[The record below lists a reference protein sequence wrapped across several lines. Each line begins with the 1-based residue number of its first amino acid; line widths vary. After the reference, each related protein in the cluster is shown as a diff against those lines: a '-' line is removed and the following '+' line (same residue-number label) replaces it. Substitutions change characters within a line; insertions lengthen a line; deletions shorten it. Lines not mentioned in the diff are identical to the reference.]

1 MSTEAKVGV
10 FVVLSLLVL
19 GATAYFVRTT
29 QNVRGQVV
37 YTTYF
42 RYAGGIGPGTPV
54 LFGGIRVGQVTAVR
68 PAPADPTQIEVL
80 FAVRPGTPVNEQCTV
95 RVGSV
100 SLMSS
105 PALFVTT
112 GSNDARR
119 LNAGEVMRSQEAVS
133 QDEIARRIAT
143 LSATANDLLLDLRR
157 ELPALT
163 TEARAVLANLN
174 QITGP
179 RNQKQID
186 GVLAELNTILRRE
199 SPKIAQITD
208 RVAAL
213 AERADAVVGSAG
225 PLLSNLD
232 ATVTNANV
240 TLDAIRE
247 PLTKDLAEMEKVL
260 QDARAL
266 LASVQEVVRTN
277 DADIADTVRALHA
290 AAENLRAFT
299 ETVKER
305 PWNLIRTTQPPDRR
319 VPK

>member
-10 FVVLSLLVL
+10 FVVVSLLVL

-29 QNVRGQVV
+29 QSVRGQVV

-42 RYAGGIGPGTPV
+42 RYAGGIAPGTPV

-112 GSNDARR
+112 GSNAARR

-133 QDEIARRIAT
+133 QDEIARRIAN
-143 LSATANDLLLDLRR
+143 LAGTANDLLLDLRR
-157 ELPALT
+157 ELPPLAAD
-163 TEARAVLANLN
+163 ARAVLANLN

-179 RNQKQID
+179 RNQKQIE
-186 GVLAELNTILRRE
+186 GVLAELNTILQRE

-208 RVAAL
+208 RVAKL
-213 AERADAVVGSAG
+213 AEHADAVVVSAG

-232 ATVTNANV
+232 ATVTNANA

-247 PLTKDLAEMEKVL
+247 PLTKDLAELEKVL

-266 LASVQEVVRTN
+266 LASVQEVVRGN
-277 DADIADTVRALHA
+277 DADIAETVRALHA

-299 ETVKER
+299 EILKQR
-305 PWNLIRTTQPPDRR
+305 PWNLIRTAQPPDRR
-319 VPK
+319 VPR

>member
-1 MSTEAKVGV
+1 MSTEAKVGA

-29 QNVRGQVV
+29 QNVRGQAV

-42 RYAGGIGPGTPV
+42 RYAGGIAPGTPV

-119 LNAGEVMRSQEAVS
+119 LNSGEVMRSQEAVS

-143 LSATANDLLLDLRR
+143 LSATANDLLLDLKR

-213 AERADAVVGSAG
+213 AEHADAVVGSAG

-240 TLDAIRE
+240 TLDAVRE
-247 PLTKDLAEMEKVL
+247 PLTKDLAELEKVL

-266 LASVQEVVRTN
+266 LASVQEVVRSN
-277 DADIADTVRALHA
+277 DADIAETVRALHA

>member
-1 MSTEAKVGV
+1 MSTEAKVGA

-105 PALFVTT
+105 PALFLTT

-119 LNAGEVMRSQEAVS
+119 LNSGEVMRSQEAVS

-157 ELPALT
+157 ELPTLT

-199 SPKIAQITD
+199 SPKIGLITD

-213 AERADAVVGSAG
+213 AERADAVVGSVG
-225 PLLSNLD
+225 PLVSNLD

-240 TLDAIRE
+240 TLDAVRE
-247 PLTKDLAEMEKVL
+247 PLTKDLAELEKVL

-290 AAENLRAFT
+290 ASENLRAFT

>member
-1 MSTEAKVGV
+1 MSTEARVGA
-10 FVVLSLLVL
+10 FVIVSFLVL

-29 QNVRGQVV
+29 QNVRGQVA
-37 YTTYF
+37 YTSYF
-42 RYAGGIGPGTPV
+42 RYAGGIAPGTPV

-68 PAPADPTQIEVL
+68 PAPTDPTTIEVL
-80 FAVRPGTPVNEQCTV
+80 FAVRSGTPVNEQCTA

-100 SLMSS
+100 SLMGS
-105 PALFVTT
+105 PALFLTT
-112 GSNDARR
+112 GSNDAPR
-119 LNAGEVMRSQEAVS
+119 LTGGATVRSQEAVS

-143 LSATANDLLLDLRR
+143 LSGTANDLLLDLRR
-157 ELPALT
+157 ELPPLAI
-163 TEARAVLANLN
+163 EARAVLANLN

-186 GVLAELNTILRRE
+186 GVLAELNTMLRRE
-199 SPKIAQITD
+199 SPKIAKITD

-213 AERADAVVGSAG
+213 AAHADAVVEAAG
-225 PLLSNLD
+225 PLLANLD
-232 ATVTNANV
+232 ATVTNANG

-266 LASVQEVVRTN
+266 LASVQEVVRGN
-277 DADIADTVRALHA
+277 DADIGETVRALHA
-290 AAENLRAFT
+290 AADNLRAFT
-299 ETVKER
+299 EIIKQR

-319 VPK
+319 LPK

>member
-1 MSTEAKVGV
+1 LIIMSTEAKVGA
-10 FVVLSLLVL
+10 FVVVSLLVL
-19 GATAYFVRTT
+19 SATAYFVRTT
-29 QNVRGQVV
+29 QNVRGQAV

-42 RYAGGIGPGTPV
+42 RSAGGIGAGTPV

-133 QDEIARRIAT
+133 QDEIARRIAD
-143 LSATANDLLLDLRR
+143 LAGTANDLLLDLKR
-157 ELPALT
+157 ELPSLA
-163 TEARAVLANLN
+163 TEAHAVVANLN

-179 RNQKQID
+179 RNQKQIE
-186 GVLAELNTILRRE
+186 GVLVELNTMLQRE
-199 SPKIAQITD
+199 SPKIAQITE
-208 RVAAL
+208 RVAA
-213 AERADAVVGSAG
+213 VIGSAG

-232 ATVTNANV
+232 TTVTNANV
-240 TLDAIRE
+240 TIDAIRE
-247 PLTKDLAEMEKVL
+247 PLTKDLAELEKVL
-260 QDARAL
+260 QDARSV
-266 LASVQEVVRTN
+266 LASVQELVRS
-277 DADIADTVRALHA
+277 DDGEVAETVRALHA
-290 AAENLRAFT
+290 TAENLRAFS
-299 ETVKER
+299 EILKQR
-305 PWNLIRTTQPPDRR
+305 PWNLIRTAQPPDRR
-319 VPK
+319 VPR

>member
-143 LSATANDLLLDLRR
+143 LSGTANDLLLDFKR
-157 ELPALT
+157 ELPPLA

-186 GVLAELNTILRRE
+186 GVLAELNTMLRRE

-213 AERADAVVGSAG
+213 AEHADALVGSVG
-225 PLLSNLD
+225 PLVSNLD

-240 TLDAIRE
+240 TIDAVRE
-247 PLTKDLAEMEKVL
+247 PLTKDLAELDKVL

-266 LASVQEVVRTN
+266 LASVQEVVRSN

>member
-1 MSTEAKVGV
+1 MSTEAKVGA
-10 FVVLSLLVL
+10 FVVVSLLVL
-19 GATAYFVRTT
+19 SVTAYFVRTT

-105 PALFVTT
+105 PALFLTT

-119 LNAGEVMRSQEAVS
+119 LNSGEVMRSQEAVS

-157 ELPALT
+157 ELPPLT

-186 GVLAELNTILRRE
+186 GVLAELNTILQRE

-208 RVAAL
+208 RVAVL
-213 AERADAVVGSAG
+213 AEHADAVVGSAG
-225 PLLSNLD
+225 PLISNLD
-232 ATVTNANV
+232 ATVTNANA
-240 TLDAIRE
+240 TIDAVRE

-266 LASVQEVVRTN
+266 LASVQEVVRSN
-277 DADIADTVRALHA
+277 DADIAETVRALHA

-299 ETVKER
+299 ETVKQR

>member
-1 MSTEAKVGV
+1 MSTEAKVGA
-10 FVVLSLLVL
+10 FVVVSLLVL
-19 GATAYFVRTT
+19 GVTAYFVRTT
-29 QNVRGQVV
+29 QNVRGQAV

-42 RYAGGIGPGTPV
+42 RSAGGIGAGTPV

-68 PAPADPTQIEVL
+68 PAPSDPTQIEVL
-80 FAVRPGTPVNEQCTV
+80 FAVRPGTPVNEQSTV

-100 SLMSS
+100 SLMGS

-119 LNAGEVMRSQEAVS
+119 LNAGEVLRSQEAVS
-133 QDEIARRIAT
+133 QDEIARRIAN
-143 LSATANDLLLDLRR
+143 LAGTANDLLLDLRR
-157 ELPALT
+157 ELPSLAI
-163 TEARAVLANLN
+163 EARTVLANLN

-179 RNQKQID
+179 GNQKQID
-186 GVLAELNTILRRE
+186 GLLTELNTILRRE

-213 AERADAVVGSAG
+213 AGSAG

-232 ATVTNANV
+232 TTVTKANV

-266 LASVQEVVRTN
+266 LASVQDVVRSN
-277 DADIADTVRALHA
+277 DADIGETVRALHS

-299 ETVKER
+299 EIVKQR

-319 VPK
+319 LPR

>member
-1 MSTEAKVGV
+1 MSTEAKVGA

-119 LNAGEVMRSQEAVS
+119 LNSGEVMRSQEAVS

-143 LSATANDLLLDLRR
+143 LSATANDLLLDLKR
-157 ELPALT
+157 ELPPLT

-240 TLDAIRE
+240 TLDAVRE
-247 PLTKDLAEMEKVL
+247 PLTKDLAELEKVL

-266 LASVQEVVRTN
+266 LASVQEVVRSN
-277 DADIADTVRALHA
+277 DADIAETVRALHA

>member
-1 MSTEAKVGV
+1 MSTETKVGA
-10 FVVLSLLVL
+10 FVVVSLLVL
-19 GATAYFVRTT
+19 GATAYFIRTT
-29 QNVRGQVV
+29 QHVRGQAV

-42 RYAGGIGPGTPV
+42 RYAGGIGAGTPV

-80 FAVRPGTPVNEQCTV
+80 FAVRPGTPVNDQCTV

-100 SLMSS
+100 SLMGS

-119 LNAGEVMRSQEAVS
+119 LDAGEVMRSQEAVS

-143 LSATANDLLLDLRR
+143 LSGTANDLLLDLRR
-157 ELPALT
+157 ELPPLAA
-163 TEARAVLANLN
+163 EARAVLANLN

-186 GVLAELNTILRRE
+186 GVLAELNTILQRE
-199 SPKIAQITD
+199 SPKIARITD

-213 AERADAVVGSAG
+213 AEHAG

-240 TLDAIRE
+240 TIDAIRE

-266 LASVQEVVRTN
+266 LASVQGVVRSN
-277 DADIADTVRALHA
+277 DAEVAETVRAVHA

-299 ETVKER
+299 EILKQR
-305 PWNLIRTTQPPDRR
+305 PWNLVRTAQPPDRR
-319 VPK
+319 VPR

>member
-1 MSTEAKVGV
+1 MSTEAKVGA
-10 FVVLSLLVL
+10 FVVISLLVL
-19 GATAYFVRTT
+19 GAAAYFVRTT

-42 RYAGGIGPGTPV
+42 RYAGGIAAGTPV

-112 GSNDARR
+112 GSNEARR
-119 LNAGEVMRSQEAVS
+119 LKAGDVMQSQEAVS
-133 QDEIARRIAT
+133 QDEIARRIAD
-143 LSATANDLLLDLRR
+143 LAGTANGLLLDLRG
-157 ELPALT
+157 ELPSLA
-163 TEARAVLANLN
+163 TEVRAVVANLN

-179 RNQKQID
+179 HNQKQIA
-186 GVLAELNTILRRE
+186 GVLAELNTMLQRE
-199 SPKIAQITD
+199 SPKIAQITE
-208 RVAAL
+208 RVAA
-213 AERADAVVGSAG
+213 VIGSAG

-232 ATVTNANV
+232 TTVTNANV
-240 TLDAIRE
+240 TIDAIRE

-260 QDARAL
+260 QDARTL
-266 LASVQEVVRTN
+266 LASVQELVRSN
-277 DADIADTVRALHA
+277 DGDVAETVRALHA
-290 AAENLRAFT
+290 TAENLRAFS
-299 ETVKER
+299 EILKQR
-305 PWNLIRTTQPPDRR
+305 PWNLIRTVQPPDRR
-319 VPK
+319 VPR

>member
-1 MSTEAKVGV
+1 MSTEAKVGA
-10 FVVLSLLVL
+10 FVVISLLVL

-29 QNVRGQVV
+29 QNVRGQSV

-42 RYAGGIGPGTPV
+42 RYAGGIGAGTPV
-54 LFGGIRVGQVTAVR
+54 LFGGIRVGQVTGVR

-80 FAVRPGTPVNEQCTV
+80 FAVRPGTPVNEKSTV

-119 LNAGEVMRSQEAVS
+119 LKAGEVMQSQEAVS
-133 QDEIARRIAT
+133 QDEIARRIAS
-143 LSATANDLLLDLRR
+143 LAGTANDLLLDLRR
-157 ELPALT
+157 ELPPLA
-163 TEARAVLANLN
+163 TEARAVAANLN

-179 RNQKQID
+179 RNQKHID
-186 GVLAELNTILRRE
+186 GVLAELNTILQRE

-208 RVAAL
+208 RL
-213 AERADAVVGSAG
+213 AAVVEHVD
-225 PLLSNLD
+225 PLLLNLD
-232 ATVTNANV
+232 ATVSNANG

-260 QDARAL
+260 QGARAL
-266 LASVQEVVRTN
+266 LASVQDVVHSN
-277 DADIADTVRALHA
+277 DADVAETVRALHA
-290 AAENLRAFT
+290 AAENLREFT
-299 ETVKER
+299 GILKQR
-305 PWNLIRTTQPPDRR
+305 PWNLIRTSQPAERS
-319 VPK
+319 VPR

>member
-1 MSTEAKVGV
+1 MGTEAKVGA
-10 FVVLSLLVL
+10 FVLVSLLIL

-29 QNVRGQVV
+29 QNVRGQIV

-42 RYAGGIGPGTPV
+42 RYAGGIAAGTPV
-54 LFGGIRVGQVTAVR
+54 LFGGIRVGQVTVVR

-119 LNAGEVMRSQEAVS
+119 LNDGDVIQSEESVG

-143 LSATANDLLLDLRR
+143 VAGTANDLLLDLRR
-157 ELPALT
+157 DLPPLA
-163 TEARAVLANLN
+163 TEARAVLANLH

-179 RNQKQID
+179 RNQKQIE
-186 GVLAELNTILRRE
+186 GVLAELNTILQRE

-213 AERADAVVGSAG
+213 AEHADAVVGSAG

-232 ATVTNANV
+232 ATVTNANL

-266 LASVQEVVRTN
+266 LASVQEVVRSN
-277 DADIADTVRALHA
+277 DADVAETVRALHA

-299 ETVKER
+299 EILKQR
-305 PWNLIRTTQPPDRR
+305 PWNLIRTAQPPDRR
-319 VPK
+319 VPR

>member
-1 MSTEAKVGV
+1 MSTEAKVGA
-10 FVVLSLLVL
+10 FVVVSLLVL

-54 LFGGIRVGQVTAVR
+54 LFGGIRAGQVTDVR

-80 FAVRPGTPVNEQCTV
+80 FAVRPGTPVNEQCIV

-100 SLMSS
+100 SLMGS
-105 PALFVTT
+105 PALFLTT
-112 GSNDARR
+112 GSNDAPR
-119 LNAGEVMRSQEAVS
+119 LNAGAVLRSQEAVS

-143 LSATANDLLLDLRR
+143 MAGTANDLLLDLRR
-157 ELPALT
+157 ELPPLA

-199 SPKIAQITD
+199 SPKIARITD
-208 RVAAL
+208 RVASL
-213 AERADAVVGSAG
+213 AEHADAVVGSAG

-232 ATVTNANV
+232 ATVTNANA

-277 DADIADTVRALHA
+277 DADIAETVRALHA
-290 AAENLRAFT
+290 AAENLRAFS
-299 ETVKER
+299 EIVKQR
-305 PWNLIRTTQPPDRR
+305 PWNLIRTAQPPDRR
-319 VPK
+319 VPR

>member
-1 MSTEAKVGV
+1 MSTEAKVGA
-10 FVVLSLLVL
+10 FVVAGLLVL
-19 GATAYFVRTT
+19 IATAYFVSTT

-37 YTTYF
+37 YMTYF
-42 RYAGGIGPGTPV
+42 RYAGGIAPGTPV

-68 PAPADPTQIEVL
+68 PAPADPTQIEVR

-133 QDEIARRIAT
+133 QDEIARRVAT
-143 LSATANDLLLDLRR
+143 LAATANDLLLDFKR
-157 ELPALT
+157 ELPTLA

-186 GVLAELNTILRRE
+186 GVLAELNTILHRE
-199 SPKIAQITD
+199 SPKIARITD
-208 RVAAL
+208 RVARL
-213 AERADAVVGSAG
+213 AEHADAVAVSAA

-232 ATVTNANV
+232 ATVTNANA

-266 LASVQEVVRTN
+266 LASVQDVVRSN
-277 DADIADTVRALHA
+277 DADIAGTVRALHA

-299 ETVKER
+299 EILKER
-305 PWNLIRTTQPPDRR
+305 PWNVIRTSQPPDRR
-319 VPK
+319 VPQ

>member
-1 MSTEAKVGV
+1 MSTEAKVGA
-10 FVVLSLLVL
+10 FVVISLLVL
-19 GATAYFVRTT
+19 GAAAYFVRTT

-42 RYAGGIGPGTPV
+42 RYAGGIAAGTPV

-119 LNAGEVMRSQEAVS
+119 LKAGDVMQSQEAVS
-133 QDEIARRIAT
+133 QDEIARRIAD
-143 LSATANDLLLDLRR
+143 LASTANGVLLDLKR
-157 ELPALT
+157 ELPSLA
-163 TEARAVLANLN
+163 TEAHAVVANLN

-179 RNQKQID
+179 RNQKQIE
-186 GVLAELNTILRRE
+186 GVLVELNTMLQRE
-199 SPKIAQITD
+199 SPKIAQITE
-208 RVAAL
+208 RVAA
-213 AERADAVVGSAG
+213 VIGSAG

-232 ATVTNANV
+232 TTVTNANV

-260 QDARAL
+260 QDARTL
-266 LASVQEVVRTN
+266 LASVQELVRSN
-277 DADIADTVRALHA
+277 DGDVAETVRALHA
-290 AAENLRAFT
+290 TAENLRAFS
-299 ETVKER
+299 ETLKQR
-305 PWNLIRTTQPPDRR
+305 PWNLIRTAQPPDRR
-319 VPK
+319 VPR

>member
-1 MSTEAKVGV
+1 MSTEAKVGA

-42 RYAGGIGPGTPV
+42 RYAGGIGAGTPV

-80 FAVRPGTPVNEQCTV
+80 FAVRPGTPINEQCTV

-133 QDEIARRIAT
+133 QDEIARRIAS
-143 LSATANDLLLDLRR
+143 LAGTANDLLLDLRR
-157 ELPALT
+157 DLPSLA

-186 GVLAELNTILRRE
+186 GVLAELNTILQRE
-199 SPKIAQITD
+199 SPKIAKITD

-213 AERADAVVGSAG
+213 AEHVDAVVGSAG

-232 ATVTNANV
+232 TTVTNANV

-266 LASVQEVVRTN
+266 LASVQEVVRSN
-277 DADIADTVRALHA
+277 DADVAETVRALHA

-299 ETVKER
+299 ETVKQR

-319 VPK
+319 VPR

>member
-1 MSTEAKVGV
+1 LIIMSTEAKVGA
-10 FVVLSLLVL
+10 FVVVSLLVL

-29 QNVRGQVV
+29 QNVRGQAV

-42 RYAGGIGPGTPV
+42 RSAGGIGAGTPV

-119 LNAGEVMRSQEAVS
+119 LNAGQVVRSEEAVS
-133 QDEIARRIAT
+133 QDEIARRIAD
-143 LSATANDLLLDLRR
+143 LASTANGVLLDLKR
-157 ELPALT
+157 ELPSLA
-163 TEARAVLANLN
+163 TEAHAVVANLN

-179 RNQKQID
+179 RNQKQIE
-186 GVLAELNTILRRE
+186 GVLVELNTMLQRE
-199 SPKIAQITD
+199 SPKIAQITE
-208 RVAAL
+208 RVAA
-213 AERADAVVGSAG
+213 VIGSAG

-232 ATVTNANV
+232 TTVTNANV
-240 TLDAIRE
+240 TIDAIRE

-260 QDARAL
+260 QDARTV
-266 LASVQEVVRTN
+266 LASVQELVRSN
-277 DADIADTVRALHA
+277 DGDVAETVRALHA
-290 AAENLRAFT
+290 TAENLRAFS
-299 ETVKER
+299 EILKQR
-305 PWNLIRTTQPPDRR
+305 PWNLIRTAQPPDRR
-319 VPK
+319 VPR

>member
-1 MSTEAKVGV
+1 MSTEAKVGA
-10 FVVLSLLVL
+10 FVLISLLVL

-42 RYAGGIGPGTPV
+42 RYAGGIGPGTAV
-54 LFGGIRVGQVTAVR
+54 LFGGIRVGQVTEVR
-68 PAPADPTQIEVL
+68 PAPSDPTQIEVL

-100 SLMSS
+100 SLMGS

-119 LNAGEVMRSQEAVS
+119 LKAGEVMRSQEAVS

-143 LSATANDLLLDLRR
+143 LAGTANDLLLDFKR
-157 ELPALT
+157 ELPPLA

-186 GVLAELNTILRRE
+186 GVLAELNTILQRE

-208 RVAAL
+208 RVAVL
-213 AERADAVVGSAG
+213 AEHADAVVESAG
-225 PLLSNLD
+225 PLISNLD
-232 ATVTNANV
+232 ATVTNANA
-240 TLDAIRE
+240 TLDAVRE

-266 LASVQEVVRTN
+266 LASVQEVVRSN
-277 DADIADTVRALHA
+277 DAEIADTVRALHA
-290 AAENLRAFT
+290 AAENLRGFT
-299 ETVKER
+299 ETLKQR
-305 PWNLIRTTQPPDRR
+305 PWNLIRTAQPSDRR
-319 VPK
+319 VPQ

>member
-10 FVVLSLLVL
+10 FVVVSLLVL
-19 GATAYFVRTT
+19 GATAYFIRTT
-29 QNVRGQVV
+29 QNVRGQAV
-37 YTTYF
+37 YATYF
-42 RYAGGIGPGTPV
+42 RSAGGIGAGTPV

-80 FAVRPGTPVNEQCTV
+80 FAVRPGTPVNEQCIV

-133 QDEIARRIAT
+133 QDEIALRIAT
-143 LSATANDLLLDLRR
+143 LAATANDLLLDVKR
-157 ELPALT
+157 ELPSLA
-163 TEARAVLANLN
+163 TEAHAVLANLN

-186 GVLAELNTILRRE
+186 GVLAELNTILQRE

-208 RVAAL
+208 RVAAR
-213 AERADAVVGSAG
+213 RACGRRVGSAG

-266 LASVQEVVRTN
+266 LASVQDVVRSN
-277 DADIADTVRALHA
+277 DADVADTVRALHA

-299 ETVKER
+299 ETLKQR
-305 PWNLIRTTQPPDRR
+305 PWNLIRTAQPPDRR
-319 VPK
+319 VPR